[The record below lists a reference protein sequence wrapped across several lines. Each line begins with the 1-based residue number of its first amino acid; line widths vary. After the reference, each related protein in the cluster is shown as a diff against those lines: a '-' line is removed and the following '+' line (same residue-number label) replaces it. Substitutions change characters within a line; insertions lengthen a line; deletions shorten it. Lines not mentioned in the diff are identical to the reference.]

1 MTTPASSTAVPMSA
15 ITQSVSHVFV
25 TSPPPISV
33 SVSTSPDY
41 IIDGLTAFYSLLTLI
56 LAIIAFR
63 SFRVTR
69 KQSQDA
75 LNESRKQSEAAL
87 QVAREANAA
96 TLKTIEEMREA
107 RDQDSAPYVVASFE
121 LDSPMISFVVKNLGK
136 SVAKEIKLSIDPPFA
151 IVHPPINLNELS
163 LLKEGIEGLVPGNEI
178 RAFFASAF
186 KYFATPDFPLK
197 YKVMIEYK
205 GGLSPKLRRHE
216 MTLDLSAYEG
226 ISHMNKRDFDD
237 LAKEVEQI
245 RKSFEELNATSK
257 KMAKALKEGFW
268 IKNSEILSINLNLE
282 DTTCLSFI
290 GTKLQ
295 EFKTKW
301 QVIYGKTVYRVSNE
315 TGKELVDPDD
325 SNTRNDCILLGQ
337 QILLAFSK
345 CQSSLPEELAEKIAQ
360 VAATL
365 LALGKMEA
373 YRFGE
378 DRTDDFNEA
387 GEKTL
392 RDIED
397 ISKLIENSITQSP
410 LSEQKQDNK

>member
-75 LNESRKQSEAAL
+75 LDESRKQSEAAL

-136 SVAKEIKLSIDPPFA
+136 SVAKEI
-151 IVHPPINLNELS
+151 
-163 LLKEGIEGLVPGNEI
+163 
-178 RAFFASAF
+178 
-186 KYFATPDFPLK
+186 
-197 YKVMIEYK
+197 
-205 GGLSPKLRRHE
+205 
-216 MTLDLSAYEG
+216 
-226 ISHMNKRDFDD
+226 
-237 LAKEVEQI
+237 EQI

-301 QVIYGKTVYRVSNE
+301 QVIYGKTVYRV
-315 TGKELVDPDD
+315 
-325 SNTRNDCILLGQ
+325 
-337 QILLAFSK
+337 
-345 CQSSLPEELAEKIAQ
+345 
-360 VAATL
+360 
-365 LALGKMEA
+365 
-373 YRFGE
+373 Y
-378 DRTDDFNEA
+378 
-387 GEKTL
+387 
-392 RDIED
+392 
-397 ISKLIENSITQSP
+397 
-410 LSEQKQDNK
+410 